1 MPRKHRGK
9 GSPQDSIDSILLAIS
24 RREDIDPET
33 LSHYLARLDEEWTS
47 GAREKVIRLLY
58 TNDANAHAASVTI
71 LSELATEFDVD
82 ELEDV
87 VADPTVS
94 DLAKLSLAPILKE
107 LGSEMADEGM
117 IDYLN
122 DPLSAMQQMQLRL
135 LELVGQ
141 SEMGVESILEDVTS
155 MPVERRLGFISWLGS
170 SNDARAAQLLIPLLE
185 SQPAKVVTEVIDA
198 LEQLGPIAF
207 QQSIPALKHVVATVS
222 NRTIKQHARA
232 VLGRLTMQLAPG
244 TEEAAMDDAQQHA
257 QHFYDARVSFID
269 GAGSQLIMLSWK
281 RPDELLKGVNV
292 LYQDQWGIKD
302 CYGIDEMDTDR
313 WNTLVKELEQQ
324 GFSSFQVP
332 FEYARALVAE
342 ARAVNKRT
350 RRKLPIAYSVW
361 RPLIES
367 EAEEKHT
374 AETTMLPL
382 ATLNETTLALAQH
395 GDELYNLS
403 EFISWMYDPPTRIE
417 PYMTRYWTLSNP
429 FSLLENGK
437 ASKKRSKTKAKEK
450 ERRDLLETIATEA
463 LNELTDDKWRA
474 LYDARLR
481 RQAAL
486 FKMAG
491 REQEARIA
499 QAVATVLN
507 PTSNI
512 PVQQQAFPRAM
523 MYMSIEQGPLRMMA
537 EALNSGD
544 INLLDLL
551 DIEE

>member
-1 MPRKHRGK
+1 MPRKRK

-24 RREDIDPET
+24 RREDIDPDT
-33 LSHYLARLDEEWTS
+33 LAHYLSRLDEEWTR
-47 GAREKVIRLLY
+47 GAREKVLRLLY
-58 TNDANAHAASVTI
+58 TSDANAHAAAVTI

-94 DLAKLSLAPILKE
+94 DLAKLSLAPVLKE

-155 MPVERRLGFISWLGS
+155 MPVERRLGFVSWLGS
-170 SNDARAAQLLIPLLE
+170 SNDARAAHLLIPLLE
-185 SQPAKVVTEVIDA
+185 SQPTKVVTEVIDA

-207 QQSIPALKHVVATVS
+207 QQSIPALRHVVSTIS
-222 NRTIKQHARA
+222 NRAIKQHARA

-244 TEEAAMDDAQQHA
+244 TADAAIEEAQQQA
-257 QHFYDARVSFID
+257 LPFYDARVSFID

-281 RPDELLKGVNV
+281 RDDDLLKGVNV

-302 CYGIDEMDTDR
+302 CYGIDEMDTAR
-313 WNTLVKELEQQ
+313 WDGLVSELEQQ

-332 FEYARALVAE
+332 FAYAHALVAE

-350 RRKLPIAYSVW
+350 RRKLPIAYAIW

-367 EAEEKHT
+367 EDAVDKPT
-374 AETTMLPL
+374 ETTMLPV
-382 ATLNETTLALAQH
+382 ADLNETTLALAQR
-395 GDELYNLS
+395 GNELYNLS

-417 PYMTRYWTLSNP
+417 PYMTRYWSLSNP
-429 FSLLENGK
+429 LSFLTQGNTGK
-437 ASKKRSKTKAKEK
+437 KGKGTKAKAKAK
-450 ERRDLLETIATEA
+450 EQKDVLETIATEA
-463 LNELTDDKWRA
+463 LDELVDDKWRV
-474 LYDARLR
+474 LYNARLR

-491 REQEARIA
+491 REQEAQLA
-499 QAVATVLN
+499 QAVATVLA
-507 PTSNI
+507 PDSNI
-512 PVQQQAFPRAM
+512 SIQQQAFPRAM
-523 MYMSIEQGPLRMMA
+523 MHMSIEQGPLRMMA
-537 EALNSGD
+537 EALNSGELNLL
-544 INLLDLL
+544 NLLDL
-551 DIEE
+551 EE

>member
-1 MPRKHRGK
+1 MPRKRK
-9 GSPQDSIDSILLAIS
+9 ESPQDSIDSILLAIS

-33 LSHYLARLDEEWTS
+33 LSHYLSRLDQEWTR
-47 GAREKVIRLLY
+47 GAREKVLRLLY
-58 TNDANAHAASVTI
+58 TNDANAHAAAVTI

-94 DLAKLSLAPILKE
+94 DLAKLSLAPILKDFD
-107 LGSEMADEGM
+107 SEMADEGM

-122 DPLSAMQQMQLRL
+122 DPISAMQQMQLRL

-155 MPVERRLGFISWLGS
+155 MPVERRLGFVSWLGS
-170 SNDARAAQLLIPLLE
+170 SNDARATYLLIPLLE
-185 SQPAKVVTEVIDA
+185 SQPTKVVTEVIDA

-222 NRTIKQHARA
+222 NRAIKQHARA

-244 TEEAAMDDAQQHA
+244 TEDAAMDEAQQHVLP
-257 QHFYDARVSFID
+257 FYDARVSFID

-281 RPDELLKGVNV
+281 RDDALLKGVNV

-302 CYGIDEMDTDR
+302 CYGIDEMDTAR
-313 WNTLVKELEQQ
+313 WDSLVSELEQQ

-332 FEYARALVAE
+332 FAYAHALVAE

-350 RRKLPIAYSVW
+350 RRKLPIAYAIW

-367 EAEEKHT
+367 EDAVKEPT
-374 AETTMLPL
+374 ETTMLPL
-382 ATLNETTLALAQH
+382 ADLNETTLALAQR
-395 GDELYNLS
+395 GNELYNLS
-403 EFISWMYDPPTRIE
+403 EFVSWMYDPPARIE
-417 PYMTRYWTLSNP
+417 PYMTRYWSLSNP
-429 FSLLENGK
+429 LSFLTKGNSGK
-437 ASKKRSKTKAKEK
+437 KGARAKAKAKEQQ
-450 ERRDLLETIATEA
+450 DALETIATEA
-463 LNELTDDKWRA
+463 INDLIDDKWRV
-474 LYDARLR
+474 LYNARLR

-491 REQEARIA
+491 REQEARLA
-499 QAVATVLN
+499 QAVATLLN
-507 PTSNI
+507 SDSNI
-512 PVQQQAFPRAM
+512 PIQQQAFPRAM
-523 MYMSIEQGPLRMMA
+523 MHMSIEQGPLRMMA
-537 EALNSGD
+537 EALNSGELNLL
-544 INLLDLL
+544 NLLDL
-551 DIEE
+551 EE

>member
-1 MPRKHRGK
+1 MPRKRK

-24 RREDIDPET
+24 RREDVDPET

-47 GAREKVIRLLY
+47 GAREKVLRLLY
-58 TNDANAHAASVTI
+58 TNDAHAHAASVTI

-94 DLAKLSLAPILKE
+94 DLAKLSLAPVLKE

-122 DPLSAMQQMQLRL
+122 DPISAMQQMQLRL
-135 LELVGQ
+135 LELVGE
-141 SEMGVESILEDVTS
+141 SEMGIESILEDVTS

-207 QQSIPALKHVVATVS
+207 QQSIPALKHVVANVS
-222 NRTIKQHARA
+222 NRTTKQHARA

-244 TEEAAMDDAQQHA
+244 TEDAAMEEAQQHV
-257 QHFYDARVSFID
+257 QQFYDARVSFID

-281 RPDELLKGVNV
+281 RSDDLLKGVNV

-313 WNTLVKELEQQ
+313 WGTLVAELEQQ

-332 FEYARALVAE
+332 FDYARSLVAE

-350 RRKLPIAYSVW
+350 RRKLPIAYAIW
-361 RPLIES
+361 RPLIED
-367 EAEEKHT
+367 EESNKKSS
-374 AETTMLPL
+374 ETTMLPL
-382 ATLNETTLALAQH
+382 AALDETTLALAQH
-395 GDELYNLS
+395 GNELYNLS
-403 EFISWMYDPPTRIE
+403 EFVSWMFDPPTRIE
-417 PYMTRYWTLSNP
+417 PYMTRYWSHSDPLTL
-429 FSLLENGK
+429 LANGK
-437 ASKKRSKTKAKEK
+437 GGKKHSKTKAKEK
-450 ERRDLLETIATEA
+450 EQKDLLEAIATEA
-463 LNELTDDKWRA
+463 LNALIDDKWRV

-486 FKMAG
+486 FDMSG
-491 REQEARIA
+491 REQEAKIA
-499 QAVATVLN
+499 QAVATILN
-507 PTSNI
+507 PNSHI
-512 PVQQQAFPRAM
+512 PIEQQAFPRAM

-537 EALNSGD
+537 EVLNSGNM
-544 INLLDLL
+544 NLLDLL
-551 DIEE
+551 DIGE